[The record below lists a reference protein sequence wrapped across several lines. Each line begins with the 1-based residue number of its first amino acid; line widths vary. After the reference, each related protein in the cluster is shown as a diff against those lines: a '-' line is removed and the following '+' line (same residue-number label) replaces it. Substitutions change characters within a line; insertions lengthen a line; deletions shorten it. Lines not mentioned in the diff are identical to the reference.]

1 MALKTPE
8 ASVGVGLGLSA
19 TVYAIFDLHM
29 PTIADVRSVEANNDD
44 LQRSRRTATIMS
56 GVLVGFVGL
65 ITGDAT
71 SFIIGGATIVG
82 LDWLYRHADQVSP
95 LTGTATPTIVVP
107 GMTSQ
112 SEPAEDYAYVDA
124 SV

>member
-1 MALKTPE
+1 MALRTPE